1 MEEGRGSKRE
11 GGRRNEGVRAAAGG
25 VIEKGFD
32 SPCAPPMKI
41 TTLSYGHSAIFA
53 SEVVWTKGE

>member
-1 MEEGRGSKRE
+1 MEEVEVEVG
-11 GGRRNEGVRAAAGG
+11 GGRNARGRKGSLALAVGG

-41 TTLSYGHSAIFA
+41 TTLSYGHRTIFTLK
-53 SEVVWTKGE
+53 VG